1 MERENKENRRSKRI
15 ISYFGRELSIKE
27 IAAIEGISYSRAY
40 DKYAR
45 PTSQFAQLSG
55 QMSIL

>member
-1 MERENKENRRSKRI
+1 MERENKDNGRSKRV
-15 ISYFGRELSIKE
+15 ISYFGCEKSIKE

-55 QMSIL
+55 QMSIF